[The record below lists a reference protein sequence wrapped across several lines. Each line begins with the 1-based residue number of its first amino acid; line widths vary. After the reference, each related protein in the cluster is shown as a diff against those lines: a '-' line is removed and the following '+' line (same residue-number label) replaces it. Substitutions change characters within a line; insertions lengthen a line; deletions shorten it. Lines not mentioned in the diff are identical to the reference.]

1 MSNQTDGALRVLQ
14 WLGNMETRVN
24 NLSHSKGGRQVPG
37 NLPMRTCPRDYAKEW
52 EQKVAHRKGAANKRL
67 VKAIRAIPAS
77 NNRERMTLFVNYALK
92 VAVHRQLEKFQAK
105 LGLSVMPW
113 VDMDLLGPVKEGQ
126 ADWHGQVTD
135 AYVAAMQ
142 HAAPFECLLG
152 ELFNVVVGAGQKS
165 DCQHFTPWDMASA
178 IPRLLPEGRTLT
190 GDANVAPVTV
200 MDPACGSGTLLLAQ
214 IQGHLRNGHNRPD
227 ALKNLVVMA
236 NDRDPLCAA
245 MTALQLLMNQ
255 LVWERPIG
263 LVNVE
268 CKDTIT
274 ECLEPKPVFGTV
286 IAHWTTESTTF
297 KENPHDA

>member
-14 WLGNMETRVN
+14 WLGSMEARVN
-24 NLSHSKGGRQVPG
+24 NSHAKGGRQVPG
-37 NLPMRTCPRDYAKEW
+37 DLPMRTCPRDYAKEW

-92 VAVHRQLEKFQAK
+92 AAVHRQLEKFQAN
-105 LGLSVMPW
+105 LGLPVMPW

-135 AYVAAMQ
+135 AYVTAMQ

-152 ELFNVVVGAGQKS
+152 EVFNVVVGAGQKS

-190 GDANVAPVTV
+190 GDAMVAPVTV

-214 IQGHLRNGHNRPD
+214 IQGHLRNGHNRPG
-227 ALKNLVVMA
+227 ALKSLVVMA

-286 IAHWTTESTTF
+286 TAKGTADSTSF
-297 KENPHDA
+297 KEKEHDE

>member
-1 MSNQTDGALRVLQ
+1 
-14 WLGNMETRVN
+14 
-24 NLSHSKGGRQVPG
+24 
-37 NLPMRTCPRDYAKEW
+37 
-52 EQKVAHRKGAANKRL
+52 
-67 VKAIRAIPAS
+67 
-77 NNRERMTLFVNYALK
+77 
-92 VAVHRQLEKFQAK
+92 
-105 LGLSVMPW
+105 MPW
-113 VDMDLLGPVKEGQ
+113 MDMELLGPVKEGQ

-190 GDANVAPVTV
+190 GDAMVAPVTV

-227 ALKNLVVMA
+227 ALKSLVVMA

>member
-1 MSNQTDGALRVLQ
+1 
-14 WLGNMETRVN
+14 MEARVN
-24 NLSHSKGGRQVPG
+24 NSHAKGGRQVPG
-37 NLPMRTCPRDYAKEW
+37 DLPMRTCPRDYAKEW

-92 VAVHRQLEKFQAK
+92 AAVHRQLEKFQAN
-105 LGLSVMPW
+105 LGLPVMPW

-135 AYVAAMQ
+135 AYVTAMQ

-152 ELFNVVVGAGQKS
+152 EVFNVVVGAGQKS

-190 GDANVAPVTV
+190 GDAMVAPVTV

-227 ALKNLVVMA
+227 ALKSLVVMA

-286 IAHWTTESTTF
+286 TAKGTADSTSF
-297 KENPHDA
+297 KEKEHDE

>member
-1 MSNQTDGALRVLQ
+1 MSNQTEGALRVLQ
-14 WLGNMETRVN
+14 WLGSMEARVN
-24 NLSHSKGGRQVPG
+24 NSHTKGWRQVPG
-37 NLPMRTCPRDYAKEW
+37 NLPMHTCPRDYAKEW

-92 VAVHRQLEKFQAK
+92 VAVHRQLEKFQAN
-105 LGLSVMPW
+105 LGLPVMPW

-135 AYVAAMQ
+135 AYVTAMQ

-152 ELFNVVVGAGQKS
+152 EVFNVVVGAGQKS

-190 GDANVAPVTV
+190 GDAMVAPVTV

-214 IQGHLRNGHNRPD
+214 IQGHLRNDHNRPD

-245 MTALQLLMNQ
+245 TTALQLLMNQ
-255 LVWERPIG
+255 LVWEQPIG

-274 ECLEPKPVFGTV
+274 EYLKPKPVFGTV

>member
-14 WLGNMETRVN
+14 WLGSMEARVN
-24 NLSHSKGGRQVPG
+24 NSHAKGGRQVPG
-37 NLPMRTCPRDYAKEW
+37 DLPMRTCPRDYAKEW

-92 VAVHRQLEKFQAK
+92 AAVHRQLEKFQAN
-105 LGLSVMPW
+105 LGLPVMPW

-135 AYVAAMQ
+135 AYVTAMQ

-152 ELFNVVVGAGQKS
+152 EVFNVVVGAGQKS

-190 GDANVAPVTV
+190 GDAMVAPVTV

-227 ALKNLVVMA
+227 ALKSLVVMA

-286 IAHWTTESTTF
+286 TAKGTADSTSF
-297 KENPHDA
+297 KEKEHDE